1 MLAMV
6 VGSIIGGATTGKI
19 GYYVQYALIGSAI
32 MTVGSGLLITLTIE
46 SGKGAWIGYQ
56 VIYGL
61 GMGLCF
67 QVPNLAVQTVLPVA
81 DVPIGLALMF
91 FGQLFGAA
99 VIVSVCQNVLDNE
112 LIKRLASIP
121 GFDPRIV
128 TSGGATDL
136 IQTFAVENQ
145 HAALIQ
151 YNLALRKVFIIGLIT
166 SALAIIGAIGL
177 EWRSIKEEPK
187 PKEDPENG
195 QEMQN
200 VHKN

>member
-1 MLAMV
+1 MV

-19 GYYVQYALIGSAI
+19 GYYVQYGIIGSAI
-32 MTVGSGLLITLTIE
+32 MTVGSGLLTTLNIH
-46 SGKGAWIGYQ
+46 SGKGAWIGFQ
-56 VIYGL
+56 VVYGL

-99 VIVSVCQNVLDNE
+99 IIVSVCQNVLDNE
-112 LIKRLASIP
+112 LIKRLANIP

-136 IQTFAVENQ
+136 IKTFAPQ
-145 HAALIQ
+145 YQDPALIQ
-151 YNLALRKVFIIGLIT
+151 YNLALRKVFDIGLIV
-166 SALAIIGAIGL
+166 SALAILGAIGM
-177 EWRSIKEEPK
+177 EWRSIKEEKK
-187 PKEDPENG
+187 PKDDTENG
-195 QEMQN
+195 QELEAVQ
-200 VHKN
+200 KN